1 VELAHGGIGL
11 KLIVF
16 GRFVKICW
24 TAWTIESG
32 VSVQSKFRTVATFN
46 ETLGPEGNAMTIAHD
61 CALVAS
67 VVQVREVA
75 AVGGC
80 SLVCRQ
86 QKVTEVVGLEI
97 YCDRREAAVRVGL
110 GIVNLYVGV
119 PCAEVVY
126 VE

>member
-1 VELAHGGIGL
+1 MELAHGGIGL

-61 CALVAS
+61 RARS
-67 VVQVREVA
+67 VGCTGPR
-75 AVGGC
+75 GGC
-80 SLVCRQ
+80 SGRLL
-86 QKVTEVVGLEI
+86 VGLPATKSHRS
-97 YCDRREAAVRVGL
+97 RRA
-110 GIVNLYVGV
+110 
-119 PCAEVVY
+119 
-126 VE
+126 